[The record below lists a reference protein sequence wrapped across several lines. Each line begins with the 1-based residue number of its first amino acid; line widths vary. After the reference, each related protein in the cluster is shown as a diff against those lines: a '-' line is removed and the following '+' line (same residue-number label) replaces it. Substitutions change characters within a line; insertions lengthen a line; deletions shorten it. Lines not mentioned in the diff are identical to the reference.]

1 MEPATDDLWI
11 AALAHHLARRWRT
24 VDPDVLEDVAADIAR
39 DPKLRALAPDE
50 AAVLWL
56 EPVGTGRRSEEFLE
70 PEPGELEQSCTTCF
84 TRAPRRPAAT
94 RAGSAE
100 LLGHPSLA

>member
-24 VDPDVLEDVAADIAR
+24 VDPDVLEDLAADIAH
-39 DPKLRALAPDE
+39 DPRLRTLAPDE

-56 EPVGTGRRSEEFLE
+56 EPVGTARRSEKFLE
-70 PEPGELEQSCTTCF
+70 PGPGCPF
-84 TRAPRRPAAT
+84 
-94 RAGSAE
+94 
-100 LLGHPSLA
+100 

>member
-39 DPKLRALAPDE
+39 EPKLRALAPDE

-56 EPVGTGRRSEEFLE
+56 EPVGIARRSEAFLE
-70 PEPGELEQSCTTCF
+70 PGPGCPF
-84 TRAPRRPAAT
+84 
-94 RAGSAE
+94 
-100 LLGHPSLA
+100 